1 MLFRSSKSLGN
12 GIDPLE
18 EIEKYGAD
26 ALRFTLTTGITP
38 GNDMRYQDEKI
49 IASRNFANKLWNASR
64 FAIMNLQDENE
75 QFLPLADGASDEDFD
90 VTTMNL
96 KVEDRWIISRLNDAI
111 SYVTETME
119 KLDLAL
125 AGKRIYDLIWNEG

>member
-1 MLFRSSKSLGN
+1 M
-12 GIDPLE
+12 
-18 EIEKYGAD
+18 
-26 ALRFTLTTGITP
+26 RFTLTTGITP

-75 QFLPLADGASDEDFD
+75 QFLPLANGASDEDFD

-111 SYVTETME
+111 SYVTKTME
-119 KLDLAL
+119 KFDLAL
-125 AGKRIYDLIWNEG
+125 AGQRSAEIGRASCRERV